1 MILDKEEFTSKWSH
15 MLDVQENLDKQ
26 IRQEYGITYT
36 DMYNR
41 NYYSYAL
48 MYLLGELS
56 HELKAYW
63 PWHEKTVE
71 PVDTMKVKD
80 KFIDCLQIIL
90 SWQNAT
96 WERVVETNYGLYQP
110 VIKAW
115 NAYRRD
121 ESTTVPMA
129 ARYVNGI
136 PKWCG
141 FSYVEPPVGAII
153 RLMNGLGFNIEE
165 VYNAYM
171 TKNRTNHERQ
181 DNGY

>member
-1 MILDKEEFTSKWSH
+1 MILDKEEFTSKWGR

-26 IRQEYGITYT
+26 ILQEYGPTYA
-36 DMYNR
+36 DLYNSD
-41 NYYSYAL
+41 YYSYAL

-63 PWHEKTVE
+63 PWHKKTIE
-71 PVDTMKVKD
+71 PVDMMKVKD

-90 SWQNAT
+90 SWQNAI
-96 WERVVETNYGLYQP
+96 WEVMVEPNYVIYPP

-115 NAYRRD
+115 NAYKRD

-153 RLMNGLGFNIEE
+153 RVMNGLGLRFEE
-165 VYNAYM
+165 VYETYM
-171 TKNRTNHERQ
+171 EKNQGNSHER
-181 DNGY
+181 

>member
-1 MILDKEEFTSKWSH
+1 MILEKEEFTAKWSH

-26 IRQEYGITYT
+26 ILQKNGLTYA
-36 DMYNR
+36 DIYNSD
-41 NYYSYAL
+41 YYSYAL
-48 MYLLGELS
+48 MDLLGELS

-63 PWHEKTVE
+63 PWHKKTIE
-71 PVDTMKVKD
+71 LVDMMKVKD

-90 SWQNAT
+90 SWQNAI
-96 WERVVETNYGLYQP
+96 WEVMVEPNYVIYPP

-115 NAYRRD
+115 NAYRRN
-121 ESTTVPMA
+121 ESATVSMA

-153 RLMNGLGFNIEE
+153 RLMNGLGLRFEE
-165 VYNAYM
+165 VYETYM
-171 TKNRTNHERQ
+171 EKNQGNSHER
-181 DNGY
+181 